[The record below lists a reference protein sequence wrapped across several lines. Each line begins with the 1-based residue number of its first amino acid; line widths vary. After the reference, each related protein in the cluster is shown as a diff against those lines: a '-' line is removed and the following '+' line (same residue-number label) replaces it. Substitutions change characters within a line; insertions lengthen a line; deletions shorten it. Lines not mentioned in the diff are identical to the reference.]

1 MARHDERKRTA
12 LDAPPSEPSIA
23 VDRLVTNGLKA
34 LADYESLTQEQIDHI
49 VKKASVAAL
58 DSHTGLALL
67 AVQETGRGV
76 FEDKAAKNMF
86 ACEHVTHSMGKMKT
100 VGVIARD
107 DIDDMI
113 EIAEPVGVV
122 CAVTPVTNPTST
134 TVFKALMALK
144 TRNPVVFAFHPSAQ
158 RCSAAAAKV
167 VRDAAVAA
175 GAPEHCVQWIEEP
188 SVEATGTL
196 MKHPGVSMILAT
208 GGNAMVKAAYSA
220 GKPALGVGAGNV
232 PAYVHKSAKVRRAV
246 NDLVLSKSFDNG
258 MICASEQAVI
268 LDTEIYDAALA
279 EFRTL
284 HAHLATAEEKRKLE
298 TFLFPGDTTNSG
310 CEPKVNA
317 AAVGQSP
324 AWIAEH
330 AGFSVPEDTSII
342 LVEAEHVGADEPL
355 TREKLCPVLTVLRA
369 GSLHQGFQLAADMV
383 AFHGQ
388 GHTAVVHTEDPEV
401 AEAYGRRMKTVRVIV
416 NSPSS
421 QGAIGGVYNSLL
433 PSLTLGCGSWGS
445 TSVSNNVSAAHLLN
459 IKRVT
464 TRHNNLQWFKVPPKI
479 YFEPGAIRYLT
490 SMPEV
495 HRVTVVTDATMT
507 RLGFTD
513 RVTRVLQRRPEAV
526 TVQVIDN
533 VEPEPTIDS
542 VQRGARLMRDFRPDT
557 IIALGGGSPMDAA
570 KVMWLLY
577 EQPDIDFADMRQK
590 FSDIRKRAF
599 RFPVLG
605 ERARLV
611 CIPTTSGTGAE
622 VTPFAVISDPA
633 SGKKYPLAD
642 YALTPS
648 VAIVDPLLTAAL
660 PPALAADSGFD
671 ALTHAI
677 EAYVS
682 VYANDFT
689 DGPALHAI
697 RLIFANL
704 EAAVNDRANSPE
716 AREKMH
722 NAGTI
727 AGMAFGSAFLG
738 IVHAMSHTLGATF
751 HIAHGRTNAVLL
763 PHVIRYNGTV
773 PTKLTGWPK
782 YEDYRAPERFQEI
795 ARTLGLPASTPQ
807 EGVDSLATAVERLR
821 DAAGIEPSFQAL
833 GVDEK
838 AFLDALPQQSLNAYE
853 DQCAPAN
860 PRMPMLDDMQELMR
874 PACSRCD
881 AATVRHQDG
890 VTARVALPVP
900 ARAGPRPPPPPIPPP
915 DAAAE
920 RTPRARAAPGPGPPA
935 GGRRGSARARIPA
948 SPRTA
953 RRSSWRSPSRPAA
966 PPTAVPATCRGPP
979 PRRR

>member
-1 MARHDERKRTA
+1 MTRHDDRTGIA
-12 LDAPPSEPSIA
+12 APAEAPSDIAVA

-34 LADYESLTQEQIDHI
+34 LADYEALDQEQVDHI
-49 VKKASVAAL
+49 VNKASVAAL
-58 DSHTGLALL
+58 DRHTALARL

-86 ACEHVTHSMGKMKT
+86 ACEHVTHSMGHMKT

-107 DIDDMI
+107 DIEDMV

-122 CAVTPVTNPTST
+122 CAITPVTNPTST
-134 TVFKALMALK
+134 TIFKALMALK

-158 RCSAAAAKV
+158 RCSAEAARI

-175 GAPEHCVQWIEEP
+175 GAPEHCVQWIEAP
-188 SVEATGTL
+188 SVEATRTL
-196 MKHPGVSMILAT
+196 MHHPGVSLVLAT

-232 PAYVHKSAKVRRAV
+232 PAYVHKSAKLRRAV

-268 LDTEIYDAALA
+268 LDEEIYDAAIA
-279 EFRTL
+279 EFRAL
-284 HAHLATAEEKRKLE
+284 HAHLATAEEKVKLE
-298 TFLFPGDTTNSG
+298 RFLFPAAASNSG

-324 AWIAEH
+324 QWIAEQ
-330 AGFSVPEDTSII
+330 AGFTVPADTSVI
-342 LVEAEHVGADEPL
+342 LVEAERVGPDEPL
-355 TREKLCPVLTVLRA
+355 TREKLCPVLAVLRA
-369 GSLHQGFQLAADMV
+369 GSDRQGFDLAADMV

-388 GHTAVVHTEDPEV
+388 GHSSVIHTEDRAL

-421 QGAIGGVYNSLL
+421 QGAIGGIYNNLL

-445 TSVSNNVSAAHLLN
+445 TSVSNNVSAPQLLN
-459 IKRVT
+459 VKRVS
-464 TRHNNLQWFKVPPKI
+464 TRRNNLQWFKVPPKI
-479 YFEPGAIRYLT
+479 YFEPQAIRYLAD
-490 SMPEV
+490 MPDI

-507 RLGFTD
+507 RLGFVD
-513 RVTRVLQRRPEAV
+513 RITRVLQRRREPV

-533 VEPEPTIDS
+533 VEPEPSIDS
-542 VQRGARLMRDFRPDT
+542 VRRGARLMGDFRPDT

-577 EQPDIDFADMRQK
+577 EQQADGKDIDFADMRHK

-605 ERARLV
+605 RLARLV
-611 CIPTTSGTGAE
+611 CVPTTSGTGAE

-633 SGKKYPLAD
+633 TGKKYPLAD

-648 VAIVDPLLTAAL
+648 VAIVDPLLTTEL

-689 DGPALHAI
+689 DGLALHAI
-697 RLIFANL
+697 RLIFDHI
-704 EAAVNDRANSPE
+704 EAAVNNRAARPE
-716 AREKMH
+716 AQEKMH

-727 AGMAFGSAFLG
+727 AGMAFGNAFLG

-782 YEDYRAPERFQEI
+782 YENYRAPERFQDI
-795 ARTLGLPASTPQ
+795 ARTLGLPAATPA
-807 EGVDSLATAVERLR
+807 EGVESLAAAVERLR
-821 DAAGIEPSFQAL
+821 DSVGIEPSFQAL
-833 GVDEK
+833 GVDER
-838 AFLDALPQQSLNAYE
+838 AFLDALPQQALNAYE

-860 PRMPMLDDMQELMR
+860 PRMPMLDDMEGIM
-874 PACSRCD
+874 
-881 AATVRHQDG
+881 
-890 VTARVALPVP
+890 
-900 ARAGPRPPPPPIPPP
+900 
-915 DAAAE
+915 
-920 RTPRARAAPGPGPPA
+920 RAAYYGPD
-935 GGRRGSARARIPA
+935 RIP
-948 SPRTA
+948 
-953 RRSSWRSPSRPAA
+953 
-966 PPTAVPATCRGPP
+966 GE
-979 PRRR
+979 

>member
-1 MARHDERKRTA
+1 MTRHDDRTETA
-12 LDAPPSEPSIA
+12 VPAGAPSDTAIA

-34 LADYESLTQEQIDHI
+34 LADYEALTQEQVDHI

-58 DSHTGLALL
+58 DQHTALARL

-86 ACEHVTHSMGKMKT
+86 ACEHVTHSMGPMKT

-107 DIDDMI
+107 DVDDII
-113 EIAEPVGVV
+113 EVAEPVGVV
-122 CAVTPVTNPTST
+122 CAITPVTNPTST

-158 RCSAAAAKV
+158 RCSAEAARI

-175 GAPEHCVQWIEEP
+175 GAPEHCVQWIESP

-196 MKHPGVSMILAT
+196 MRHPGVSLILAT

-232 PAYVHKSAKVRRAV
+232 PAYVHKSAKLRRAV

-268 LDTEIYDAALA
+268 LDEEIYDAGLA

-284 HAHLATAEEKRKLE
+284 HAHVATAEEKARLE
-298 TFLFPGDTTNSG
+298 AFLFPVGAAGAG
-310 CEPKVNA
+310 CEPKVNS

-324 AWIAEH
+324 AWIAEQ
-330 AGFSVPEDTSII
+330 AGFTVPAGTSLI
-342 LVEAEHVGADEPL
+342 LVEASHVGPDEPL
-355 TREKLCPVLTVLRA
+355 TREKLCPVLAVLRA
-369 GSLHQGFQLAADMV
+369 GSTEQGFDLAADMV
-383 AFHGQ
+383 SFHGQ
-388 GHTAVVHTEDPEV
+388 GHTAVVHTEDPRL
-401 AEAYGRRMKTVRVIV
+401 AEAYGRRMKTVRIIV

-445 TSVSNNVSAAHLLN
+445 TSVSNNVSAAQLLN
-459 IKRVT
+459 VKRVSM
-464 TRHNNLQWFKVPPKI
+464 RHNNLQWFKVPPKI
-479 YFEPGAIRYLT
+479 YFEPQSIRYLT
-490 SMPEV
+490 SMPDV

-507 RLGFTD
+507 RLGIVD
-513 RVTRVLQRRPEAV
+513 RVARVLRRRREPV
-526 TVQVIDN
+526 TLQIIDN
-533 VEPEPTIDS
+533 VEPEPSIDS
-542 VQRGARLMRDFRPDT
+542 VHRGARLMRDFRPDT

-605 ERARLV
+605 RLARLV

-648 VAIVDPLLTAAL
+648 VAIVDPLLTTELPAA
-660 PPALAADSGFD
+660 PAADSGFD

-689 DGPALHAI
+689 DGLALHAI
-697 RLIFANL
+697 RLVFDNI
-704 EAAVNDRANSPE
+704 EAAVKDRAARPD

-727 AGMAFGSAFLG
+727 AGMAFGNAFLG

-773 PTKLTGWPK
+773 PSKLTGWPK
-782 YEDYRAPERFQEI
+782 YESYRAPERFQDI
-795 ARTLGLPASTPQ
+795 ARTLGLPAATPA
-807 EGVDSLATAVERLR
+807 EGVASLARAVEELR
-821 DAAGIEPSFQAL
+821 DAVGIQPSFQAL
-833 GVDEK
+833 GIDEQ
-838 AFLDALPQQSLNAYE
+838 AYLGALPQQALNAYE

-860 PRMPMLDDMQELMR
+860 PRMPMLDDMQDIMR
-874 PACSRCD
+874 
-881 AATVRHQDG
+881 
-890 VTARVALPVP
+890 TAYY
-900 ARAGPRPPPPPIPPP
+900 GRPPG
-915 DAAAE
+915 
-920 RTPRARAAPGPGPPA
+920 GPGTDQDERVP
-935 GGRRGSARARIPA
+935 RSA
-948 SPRTA
+948 
-953 RRSSWRSPSRPAA
+953 
-966 PPTAVPATCRGPP
+966 
-979 PRRR
+979 

>member
-1 MARHDERKRTA
+1 MAGKNDGKPTTP
-12 LDAPPSEPSIA
+12 DSGPSETAIA

-34 LADYESLTQEQIDHI
+34 LADYESLTQEQVDHI

-58 DSHTGLALL
+58 DQHTGLAAL
-67 AVQETGRGV
+67 AVEETGRGV

-86 ACEHVTHSMGKMKT
+86 ACEHVTHSMGRMKT

-107 DIDDMI
+107 DIEDI
-113 EIAEPVGVV
+113 VEIAEPVGVV
-122 CAVTPVTNPTST
+122 CAITPVTNPTST
-134 TVFKALMALK
+134 TIFKALMALK

-158 RCSAAAAKV
+158 RCSAEAARV
-167 VRDAAVAA
+167 VRDAAIAA
-175 GAPEHCVQWIEEP
+175 GAPEHCVQWIETP
-188 SVEATGTL
+188 SLEATDTL
-196 MKHPGVSMILAT
+196 MHHPGVALILAT

-232 PAYVHKSAKVRRAV
+232 PAYVHKSAKLRRAV

-268 LDTEIYDAALA
+268 LDSEIYDAALA

-284 HAHLATAEEKRKLE
+284 HAHLATAEEKAKLE
-298 TFLFPGDTTNSG
+298 AFLFPVGPAGGG

-324 AWIAEH
+324 AWIAEQ
-330 AGFSVPEDTSII
+330 AGFTVPADTSVI
-342 LVEAEHVGADEPL
+342 LVEAERVGPDEPL

-369 GSLHQGFQLAADMV
+369 DSEAQGFDLAADMV

-388 GHTAVVHTEDPEV
+388 GHSSVIHTEDREL
-401 AEAYGRRMKTVRVIV
+401 AEAYGRRMKTVRIIV

-445 TSVSNNVSAAHLLN
+445 TSVSNNVTAAQLLN
-459 IKRVT
+459 VKRVG

-479 YFEPGAIRYLT
+479 YFEPQAIRYLT
-490 SMPEV
+490 SMPDI
-495 HRVTVVTDATMT
+495 HRVTIVTDATMT
-507 RLGFTD
+507 RLGFVD
-513 RVTRVLQRRPEAV
+513 RVSRVLQCRPEPV
-526 TVQVIDN
+526 TLQIIDN
-533 VEPEPTIDS
+533 VEPEPSISS

-577 EQPDIDFADMRQK
+577 EHPDVDFADMRQK

-633 SGKKYPLAD
+633 TGKKYPLAD

-648 VAIVDPLLTAAL
+648 VAIVDPLLTAQL

-689 DGPALHAI
+689 DGPALHAV
-697 RLIFANL
+697 RLIFDNL
-704 EAAVNDRANSPE
+704 DAAVNNRAGSPE
-716 AREKMH
+716 SREKMH

-727 AGMAFGSAFLG
+727 AGMAFGNAFLG

-782 YEDYRAPERFQEI
+782 YESYRAPERFQDI
-795 ARTLGLPASTPQ
+795 ARTLGLPAATPAQ
-807 EGVDSLATAVERLR
+807 GVESLACAVERLR
-821 DAAGIEPSFQAL
+821 DAVGIEPSFQAL
-833 GVDEK
+833 GVDEQHY
-838 AFLDALPQQSLNAYE
+838 LTALPQQALNAYE

-874 PACSRCD
+874 TAYYGQ
-881 AATVRHQDG
+881 AAT
-890 VTARVALPVP
+890 P
-900 ARAGPRPPPPPIPPP
+900 AR
-915 DAAAE
+915 
-920 RTPRARAAPGPGPPA
+920 
-935 GGRRGSARARIPA
+935 
-948 SPRTA
+948 
-953 RRSSWRSPSRPAA
+953 
-966 PPTAVPATCRGPP
+966 
-979 PRRR
+979 

>member
-1 MARHDERKRTA
+1 MTRHDDQPRTTGQ
-12 LDAPPSEPSIA
+12 DGAPSDIA
-23 VDRLVTNGLKA
+23 VTVDRLVTNGLKA
-34 LADYESLTQEQIDHI
+34 LADYEDFDQEQIDQI
-49 VKKASVAAL
+49 VNKASVAAL
-58 DSHTGLALL
+58 DRHTELALL

-86 ACEHVTHSMGKMKT
+86 ACEHVTHSMGRMRT

-107 DIDDMI
+107 DIEDMV
-113 EIAEPVGVV
+113 EIAEPVGVL

-144 TRNPVVFAFHPSAQ
+144 TRNPIVFAFHPSAQ
-158 RCSAAAAKV
+158 RCSAEAARV
-167 VRDAAVAA
+167 VRDAAIAA
-175 GAPEHCVQWIEEP
+175 GAPEHCVQWIERP
-188 SVEATGTL
+188 SIEATRVL
-196 MKHPGVSMILAT
+196 MHHPGISLILAT

-232 PAYVHKSAKVRRAV
+232 PAYVHQSADLRRAV
-246 NDLVLSKSFDNG
+246 NDLVLSKAFDNG

-268 LDTEIYDAALA
+268 LDTEIYDATLA

-284 HAHLATAEEKRKLE
+284 HAYLTTAEEKAKLE
-298 TFLFPGDTTNSG
+298 TYLFPAHASHSG

-317 AAVGQSP
+317 KAVGQSP
-324 AWIAEH
+324 AWIAEQ
-330 AGFSVPEDTSII
+330 AGFTVPADTSLI
-342 LVEAEHVGADEPL
+342 LVEAERVGPDEPL

-369 GSLHQGFQLAADMV
+369 ATQRQGFDLAADMV

-388 GHTAVVHTEDPEV
+388 GHSAVIHTGDSAL
-401 AEAYGRRMKTVRVIV
+401 AEAYGKRMKTVRVIV
-416 NSPSS
+416 NAPSS
-421 QGAIGGVYNSLL
+421 QGAIGGIYNSLL

-445 TSVSNNVSAAHLLN
+445 TSVSNNVSAVNLLN
-459 IKRVT
+459 IKRVSS
-464 TRHNNLQWFKVPPKI
+464 RHNNLQWFKVPPKI
-479 YFEPGAIRYLT
+479 YFEPGSIRYLQ
-490 SMPEV
+490 SMPDV
-495 HRVTVVTDATMT
+495 HRVTIVTDATMT
-507 RLGFTD
+507 RLGFVD
-513 RVTRVLQRRPEAV
+513 RVSRVLQRRREPV

-533 VEPEPTIDS
+533 VEPEPSIAS
-542 VQRGARLMRDFRPDT
+542 VQRGADLMREFRPDV

-633 SGKKYPLAD
+633 TGKKYPLAD

-648 VAIVDPLLTAAL
+648 VAIVDPLLTDDL

-689 DGPALHAI
+689 DGPALHAV
-697 RLIFANL
+697 RLIFDHL
-704 EAAVNDRANSPE
+704 EAAVNDRAARPD
-716 AREKMH
+716 AREKVH
-722 NAGTI
+722 NAATI
-727 AGMAFGSAFLG
+727 AGMAFGNAFLG

-763 PHVIRYNGTV
+763 PHVIRYNGTT

-782 YEDYRAPERFQEI
+782 YEHYRAPERFQDI
-795 ARTLGLPASTPQ
+795 ARTLGLPAATPA
-807 EGVDSLATAVERLR
+807 EGVESLAAAVERLR
-821 DAAGIEPSFQAL
+821 DAVGIEPAFQAL
-833 GVDEK
+833 GIDEQ
-838 AFLDALPQQSLNAYE
+838 AFLDALPQQALNAYE

-860 PRMPMLDDMQELMR
+860 PRMPMLDDMQQLMR
-874 PACSRCD
+874 
-881 AATVRHQDG
+881 AAYYGRPG
-890 VTARVALPVP
+890 V
-900 ARAGPRPPPPPIPPP
+900 
-915 DAAAE
+915 AAE
-920 RTPRARAAPGPGPPA
+920 R
-935 GGRRGSARARIPA
+935 
-948 SPRTA
+948 
-953 RRSSWRSPSRPAA
+953 
-966 PPTAVPATCRGPP
+966 
-979 PRRR
+979 

>member
-1 MARHDERKRTA
+1 M
-12 LDAPPSEPSIA
+12 
-23 VDRLVTNGLKA
+23 
-34 LADYESLTQEQIDHI
+34 
-49 VKKASVAAL
+49 
-58 DSHTGLALL
+58 
-67 AVQETGRGV
+67 
-76 FEDKAAKNMF
+76 
-86 ACEHVTHSMGKMKT
+86 
-100 VGVIARD
+100 
-107 DIDDMI
+107 
-113 EIAEPVGVV
+113 
-122 CAVTPVTNPTST
+122 
-134 TVFKALMALK
+134 
-144 TRNPVVFAFHPSAQ
+144 
-158 RCSAAAAKV
+158 
-167 VRDAAVAA
+167 
-175 GAPEHCVQWIEEP
+175 QWIESP
-188 SVEATGTL
+188 SIEATNVL
-196 MKHPGVSMILAT
+196 MHHPGVSLILAT

-232 PAYVHKSAKVRRAV
+232 PAYVHKSAKLRRAI

-284 HAHLATAEEKRKLE
+284 HAHLAGAEEKAKLE
-298 TFLFPGDTTNSG
+298 AYLFPTGATGSG
-310 CEPKVNA
+310 CEPKVNP

-324 AWIAEH
+324 AWIAEQ
-330 AGFSVPEDTSII
+330 AGFTVPVDTSII
-342 LVEAEHVGADEPL
+342 LVEADRVGPEEPL

-369 GSLHQGFQLAADMV
+369 GSQQQGFDLAADMV
-383 AFHGQ
+383 SFHGQ
-388 GHTAVVHTEDPEV
+388 GHSAVIHTADPAL
-401 AEAYGRRMKTVRVIV
+401 AEEYGRRMKTVRIIV
-416 NSPSS
+416 NAPSS
-421 QGAIGGVYNSLL
+421 QGAIGGIYNSLL

-445 TSVSNNVSAAHLLN
+445 TSVSNNVSAANLLN
-459 IKRVT
+459 IKRVS

-479 YFEPGAIRYLT
+479 YFEPQAIRYLA
-490 SMPEV
+490 SMPDV

-507 RLGFTD
+507 RLGFVD
-513 RVTRVLQRRPEAV
+513 RVSRVLQRRREPV

-533 VEPEPTIDS
+533 VEPEPSIDS
-542 VQRGARLMRDFRPDT
+542 VQSGARLMRDFRPDT

-633 SGKKYPLAD
+633 TGKKYPLAD

-648 VAIVDPLLTAAL
+648 VAIIDPLLTADL

-697 RLIFANL
+697 GLIFDNL
-704 EAAVNDRANSPE
+704 EAAVNDRADRPD

-727 AGMAFGSAFLG
+727 AGMAFGNAFLG

-751 HIAHGRTNAVLL
+751 HVAHGRTNAVLL

-773 PTKLTGWPK
+773 PAKLTGWPK
-782 YEDYRAPERFQEI
+782 YEQYRAPERFQDI
-795 ARTLGLPASTPQ
+795 ARTLGLPAGSPA
-807 EGVDSLATAVERLR
+807 EGVESLATAVERLR
-821 DAAGIEPSFQAL
+821 DAVGIEPSFQTL
-833 GVDEK
+833 GVDEQT
-838 AFLDALPQQSLNAYE
+838 FLDSLPHQALNAYE

-860 PRMPMLDDMQELMR
+860 PRMPVLDDMQQIMR
-874 PACSRCD
+874 TAYYGRPGTPLNEAGRRSDHRAGGSRS
-881 AATVRHQDG
+881 AT
-890 VTARVALPVP
+890 P
-900 ARAGPRPPPPPIPPP
+900 ARAPALARCTAPVNVIAEGNGRVQPGGARQVFVLPHRLVRGPLASRESCPGRRQSRAPQHEIGAPPRCGVAPRSGPSRQLSQRFRLTNGRRAQAPRRPCAGRREGDQHDGNGAERPSSQSPQVRRSNCDAGPVSDPSSAALEAPRGELTTRWRPAVVHAP
-915 DAAAE
+915 TRRDLDRPQAAA
-920 RTPRARAAPGPGPPA
+920 RTARPARADGHSRRAHRPA
-935 GGRRGSARARIPA
+935 TDRQGDLVVRMGRRSAIAMGRRG
-948 SPRTA
+948 
-953 RRSSWRSPSRPAA
+953 
-966 PPTAVPATCRGPP
+966 
-979 PRRR
+979 RRRTRHRS

>member
-1 MARHDERKRTA
+1 MTRHDDRPASTA
-12 LDAPPSEPSIA
+12 TAEAPSDITVA

-34 LADYESLTQEQIDHI
+34 LADYEGLGQEQVDHI
-49 VKKASVAAL
+49 VNKASVAAL
-58 DSHTGLALL
+58 DRHTALARL
-67 AVQETGRGV
+67 AVEETGRGV

-86 ACEHVTHSMGKMKT
+86 ACEHVTHSMGHMKT

-107 DIDDMI
+107 DIEDVV

-122 CAVTPVTNPTST
+122 CAITPVTNPTST
-134 TVFKALMALK
+134 TIFKALMALK

-158 RCSAAAAKV
+158 RCSAEAARI

-175 GAPEHCVQWIEEP
+175 GAPEHCIQWIEAP
-188 SVEATGTL
+188 SVEATRTL
-196 MKHPGVSMILAT
+196 MHHTGVSLILAT

-232 PAYVHKSAKVRRAV
+232 PAYVHKSAKLRRAV

-268 LDTEIYDAALA
+268 LDGEIYDAALA

-284 HAHLATAEEKRKLE
+284 HAHVATAEEKAKLE
-298 TFLFPGDTTNSG
+298 RFLFPADASHGGHPRSEAGGG

-317 AAVGQSP
+317 AAVGRSP
-324 AWIAEH
+324 QWIAEQ
-330 AGFSVPEDTSII
+330 AGFTVPAGTSVI
-342 LVEAEHVGADEPL
+342 LVEAERVGPDEPL
-355 TREKLCPVLTVLRA
+355 TREKLCPVLAVLRA
-369 GSLHQGFQLAADMV
+369 GSAQQGFDLAADMV

-388 GHTAVVHTEDPEV
+388 GHSSVIHTEDREL
-401 AEAYGRRMKTVRVIV
+401 AEAYGKLMKTVRVIV

-421 QGAIGGVYNSLL
+421 QGAIGGIYNNLL

-445 TSVSNNVSAAHLLN
+445 TSVSNNVSAPQLLN
-459 IKRVT
+459 VKRVS
-464 TRHNNLQWFKVPPKI
+464 TRRNNLQWFKVPPKI
-479 YFEPGAIRYLT
+479 YFEPQAIRYLAD
-490 SMPEV
+490 MPGV
-495 HRVTVVTDATMT
+495 HRVTIVTDATMT
-507 RLGFTD
+507 RLGFVD
-513 RVTRVLQRRPEAV
+513 RVTHVLQRRREPV
-526 TVQVIDN
+526 TVQIIDN
-533 VEPEPTIDS
+533 VEPEPSIDS
-542 VQRGARLMRDFRPDT
+542 VRRGARLMGDFRPDT

-577 EQPDIDFADMRQK
+577 EQQADGKDIDFADMRHK

-605 ERARLV
+605 KLARLV
-611 CIPTTSGTGAE
+611 CVPTTSGTGAE

-633 SGKKYPLAD
+633 TGKKYPLAD

-648 VAIVDPLLTAAL
+648 VAIVDPLLTTGL

-689 DGPALHAI
+689 DGLALHAI
-697 RLIFANL
+697 RLVFDNI
-704 EAAVNDRANSPE
+704 EAAVNDRA
-716 AREKMH
+716 ARPDAQEKMH

-727 AGMAFGSAFLG
+727 AGMAFGNAFLG

-773 PTKLTGWPK
+773 PAKLTGWPK
-782 YEDYRAPERFQEI
+782 YENYRAPERFQDI
-795 ARTLGLPASTPQ
+795 ARSLGLAAATPAESV
-807 EGVDSLATAVERLR
+807 ESLADAVERLR
-821 DAAGIEPSFQAL
+821 DAVGIEASFKAL
-833 GVDEK
+833 GVDERS
-838 AFLDALPQQSLNAYE
+838 FLGALPQQALNAYE

-860 PRMPMLDDMQELMR
+860 PRMPMLDDMEGIMR
-874 PACSRCD
+874 
-881 AATVRHQDG
+881 AAYYG
-890 VTARVALPVP
+890 
-900 ARAGPRPPPPPIPPP
+900 RAG
-915 DAAAE
+915 
-920 RTPRARAAPGPGPPA
+920 APGEFG
-935 GGRRGSARARIPA
+935 A
-948 SPRTA
+948 SQFGA
-953 RRSSWRSPSRPAA
+953 SRPGGEA
-966 PPTAVPATCRGPP
+966 PSVNAPSVNARP
-979 PRRR
+979 

>member
-1 MARHDERKRTA
+1 MTRHDAGTEAATSA
-12 LDAPPSEPSIA
+12 GAPSDIA
-23 VDRLVTNGLKA
+23 VAVDQLVTNGLKA
-34 LADYESLTQEQIDHI
+34 LADYDALTQEQVDHI

-58 DSHTGLALL
+58 DHHTALARL
-67 AVQETGRGV
+67 AVEETGRGV

-86 ACEHVTHSMGKMKT
+86 ACEHVTHSMGPMKT

-107 DIDDMI
+107 DIEDMV
-113 EIAEPVGVV
+113 EVAEPVGVV

-158 RCSAAAAKV
+158 RCSAEAARI

-175 GAPEHCVQWIEEP
+175 GAPEHCVQWIETP
-188 SVEATGTL
+188 SVEATGLL
-196 MKHPGVSMILAT
+196 MRHPGISLILAT
-208 GGNAMVKAAYSA
+208 GGNAMVRAAYSA

-232 PAYVHKSAKVRRAV
+232 PAYVHKSARLRRAV

-268 LDTEIYDAALA
+268 LDAAIYDAALA
-279 EFRTL
+279 EFLTL
-284 HAHLATAEEKRKLE
+284 HAHLATAEEKAKLE
-298 TFLFPGDTTNSG
+298 AFLFPDGGANSG

-324 AWIAEH
+324 VWIAEQ
-330 AGFSVPEDTSII
+330 AGFTVPDGTSLI
-342 LVEAEHVGADEPL
+342 LVEVERVGPDEPL
-355 TREKLCPVLTVLRA
+355 TREKLCPVLAVLRA
-369 GSLHQGFQLAADMV
+369 GSEQQGFDLAADMV

-388 GHTAVVHTEDPEV
+388 GHTAVVHTDDPAL
-401 AEAYGRRMKTVRVIV
+401 AEAYGRRMKTVRIIV

-421 QGAIGGVYNSLL
+421 QGAIGGIYNSLL

-445 TSVSNNVSAAHLLN
+445 TSVSNNVSAAQLLN
-459 IKRVT
+459 IKRVSN
-464 TRHNNLQWFKVPPKI
+464 RRNNLQWFKVPPKI
-479 YFEPGAIRYLT
+479 YFEPQSIRYLT
-490 SMPEV
+490 AMPDV

-507 RLGFTD
+507 RLGFVD
-513 RVTRVLQRRPEAV
+513 RVSRVLQRRHEPV
-526 TVQVIDN
+526 TVQIIDN
-533 VEPEPTIDS
+533 VEPEPSIDS
-542 VQRGARLMRDFRPDT
+542 VQRGAQLMRDFRPDT

-577 EQPDIDFADMRQK
+577 EHPDIDFADMRQK

-599 RFPVLG
+599 RFPPLG
-605 ERARLV
+605 ARARLV

-622 VTPFAVISDPA
+622 VTPFAVISDPET
-633 SGKKYPLAD
+633 GKKYPLAD

-648 VAIVDPLLTAAL
+648 VAIVDPLLTADL

-689 DGPALHAI
+689 DGLALHAI
-697 RLIFANL
+697 RLIFDNI
-704 EAAVNDRANSPE
+704 EAAVNDRTDRPD

-722 NAGTI
+722 NAATI
-727 AGMAFGSAFLG
+727 AGMAFGNAFLG

-782 YEDYRAPERFQEI
+782 YENYRAPERFQEI
-795 ARTLGLPASTPQ
+795 ARALGLPAATPD
-807 EGVDSLATAVERLR
+807 EGVESFARAVEQLR
-821 DAAGIEPSFQAL
+821 DTVGIERSFQEL
-833 GVDEK
+833 GVDERP
-838 AFLDALPQQSLNAYE
+838 FLDALPQQALNAYE

-860 PRMPMLDDMQELMR
+860 PRMPMLDDMQKIM
-874 PACSRCD
+874 
-881 AATVRHQDG
+881 
-890 VTARVALPVP
+890 
-900 ARAGPRPPPPPIPPP
+900 
-915 DAAAE
+915 
-920 RTPRARAAPGPGPPA
+920 
-935 GGRRGSARARIPA
+935 
-948 SPRTA
+948 RTA
-953 RRSSWRSPSRPAA
+953 YYWAA
-966 PPTAVPATCRGPP
+966 
-979 PRRR
+979 

>member
-1 MARHDERKRTA
+1 MTRQDARTRA
-12 LDAPPSEPSIA
+12 AAPGGAPSETAIA

-34 LADYESLTQEQIDHI
+34 LSDYEALTQEQVDHI

-58 DSHTGLALL
+58 DQHTALARL
-67 AVQETGRGV
+67 AVEETGRGL

-86 ACEHVTHSMGKMKT
+86 ACEHVTHSMGPMKT

-134 TVFKALMALK
+134 TIFKALMALK

-158 RCSAAAAKV
+158 RCSAEAARV

-175 GAPEHCVQWIEEP
+175 GAPENCVQWIETP
-188 SVEATGTL
+188 SIEATGAL
-196 MKHPGVSMILAT
+196 MHHAGVSLILAT

-232 PAYVHKSAKVRRAV
+232 PAYVHKSAKLRRAV

-268 LDTEIYDAALA
+268 LDTEIYEEALA
-279 EFRTL
+279 EFRAL
-284 HAHLATAEEKRKLE
+284 HAYVATAEEKAKLE
-298 TFLFPGDTTNSG
+298 AFLFPTDKAAGGG

-324 AWIAEH
+324 AWIAEQ
-330 AGFSVPEDTSII
+330 AGFSVSEGTSII
-342 LVEAEHVGADEPL
+342 LVEAERVGPDEPL
-355 TREKLCPVLTVLRA
+355 TREKLCPVLAVLRA
-369 GSLHQGFQLAADMV
+369 GSEQQGFDLAADMV

-388 GHTAVVHTEDPEV
+388 GHSAVVHTEDRAV
-401 AEAYGRRMKTVRVIV
+401 AEAYGMRMKTVRVIV

-421 QGAIGGVYNSLL
+421 QGAIGGIYNSLL

-445 TSVSNNVSAAHLLN
+445 TSVSNNVSAAQLLN
-459 IKRVT
+459 VKRVS
-464 TRHNNLQWFKVPPKI
+464 TRRNNLQWFKVPPKI
-479 YFEPGAIRYLT
+479 YFEPGAIRYLA
-490 SMPEV
+490 SMPDV
-495 HRVTVVTDATMT
+495 HRVTIVTDATMT

-513 RVTRVLQRRPEAV
+513 RVSRVLQRRHEPV
-526 TVQVIDN
+526 TLQVIDN
-533 VEPEPTIDS
+533 VEPEPSIDS
-542 VQRGARLMRDFRPDT
+542 VQRGARLMGDFRPDT

-577 EQPDIDFADMRQK
+577 EQQAAGKDLDFADMRQK

-605 ERARLV
+605 SLARLV

-633 SGKKYPLAD
+633 TGKKYPLAD

-648 VAIVDPLLTAAL
+648 VAIVDPLLTDDL

-697 RLIFANL
+697 RLIFDHL
-704 EAAVNDRANSPE
+704 DAAVNDRAGSAE

-727 AGMAFGSAFLG
+727 AGMAFGNAFLG

-773 PTKLTGWPK
+773 PSKLTGWPK
-782 YEDYRAPERFQEI
+782 YENYRSPERFQDI
-795 ARTLGLPASTPQ
+795 ARTLGLSATTPA
-807 EGVDSLATAVERLR
+807 EGVESLATAVERLR
-821 DAAGIEPSFQAL
+821 DTVGIEPSFQAL
-833 GVDEK
+833 GIDER
-838 AFLDALPQQSLNAYE
+838 AFLDALPREAMNAYE

-860 PRMPMLDDMQELMR
+860 PRMPMLDDMQQLMQ
-874 PACSRCD
+874 
-881 AATVRHQDG
+881 AAYYG
-890 VTARVALPVP
+890 A
-900 ARAGPRPPPPPIPPP
+900 AG
-915 DAAAE
+915 
-920 RTPRARAAPGPGPPA
+920 TPGE
-935 GGRRGSARARIPA
+935 
-948 SPRTA
+948 
-953 RRSSWRSPSRPAA
+953 
-966 PPTAVPATCRGPP
+966 
-979 PRRR
+979 

>member
-1 MARHDERKRTA
+1 MTRHDVGTEA
-12 LDAPPSEPSIA
+12 AAGAGAPSDIAVA
-23 VDRLVTNGLKA
+23 VDRLVTAGLKS
-34 LADYESLTQEQIDHI
+34 LADYESLAQEQVDHI

-58 DSHTGLALL
+58 DQHTALARL
-67 AVQETGRGV
+67 AVEETGRGV

-107 DIDDMI
+107 DIEDI
-113 EIAEPVGVV
+113 VEIAEPVGVV

-134 TVFKALMALK
+134 TIFKALMALK

-158 RCSAAAAKV
+158 RCSAEAARV

-175 GAPEHCVQWIEEP
+175 GAPEHCVQWIEAP
-188 SVEATGTL
+188 SVEATRTL
-196 MKHPGVSMILAT
+196 MHHPGVSLILAT
-208 GGNAMVKAAYSA
+208 GGNSMVKAAYSA

-232 PAYVHKSAKVRRAV
+232 PAYVHKSAKLRRAV
-246 NDLVLSKSFDNG
+246 NDLVLSKTFDNG
-258 MICASEQAVI
+258 MICASEQAVV
-268 LDTEIYDAALA
+268 LDDEIYDGALA
-279 EFRTL
+279 EFRAL
-284 HAHLATAEEKRKLE
+284 HAHLATAEEKAKLE
-298 TFLFPGDTTNSG
+298 TFLFPVDASNSG
-310 CEPKVNA
+310 CEPKVNS

-324 AWIAEH
+324 AWIADQ
-330 AGFSVPEDTSII
+330 AGFTVPADTSLI
-342 LVEAEHVGADEPL
+342 LVEAERVGPDEPL

-369 GSLHQGFQLAADMV
+369 GSSAQGFDLAADMV

-388 GHTAVVHTEDPEV
+388 GHSAVIHTEDQEL
-401 AEAYGRRMKTVRVIV
+401 AEAYGRRMKTVRIIV
-416 NSPSS
+416 NAPSS
-421 QGAIGGVYNSLL
+421 QGAIGGIYNNLL

-445 TSVSNNVSAAHLLN
+445 TSVSNNVSAAQLLN
-459 IKRVT
+459 VKRVT
-464 TRHNNLQWFKVPPKI
+464 TRRNNLQWFKVPPKI
-479 YFEPGAIRYLT
+479 YFEPQAIRYLA
-490 SMPEV
+490 SMPDV
-495 HRVTVVTDATMT
+495 HRVTIVTDATMT
-507 RLGFTD
+507 RLGFVD
-513 RVTRVLQRRPEAV
+513 RVSRVLQRRQEPV
-526 TVQVIDN
+526 TLQIIDN
-533 VEPEPTIDS
+533 VEPEPSIDS
-542 VQRGARLMRDFRPDT
+542 VRRGARLMGDFRPDT

-577 EQPDIDFADMRQK
+577 EQQAEGKDVDFADMRHK

-605 ERARLV
+605 RLARLV

-633 SGKKYPLAD
+633 TGKKYPLAD

-648 VAIVDPLLTAAL
+648 VAIVDPLLTTEL
-660 PPALAADSGFD
+660 PLALAADSGFD

-697 RLIFANL
+697 RLVFDHL

-727 AGMAFGSAFLG
+727 AGMAFGNAFLG

-782 YEDYRAPERFQEI
+782 YENYRAPERFQDI
-795 ARTLGLPASTPQ
+795 ARTLGLPATTPQ
-807 EGVDSLATAVERLR
+807 EGVESLATAVERLR
-821 DAAGIEPSFQAL
+821 DAVGIEPTFRSL
-833 GVDEK
+833 DVDER
-838 AFLDALPQQSLNAYE
+838 AFLDALPQQALNAYE

-874 PACSRCD
+874 
-881 AATVRHQDG
+881 
-890 VTARVALPVP
+890 TAYYGRQ
-900 ARAGPRPPPPPIPPP
+900 RREQGRP
-915 DAAAE
+915 DA
-920 RTPRARAAPGPGPPA
+920 PRAPQP
-935 GGRRGSARARIPA
+935 
-948 SPRTA
+948 
-953 RRSSWRSPSRPAA
+953 
-966 PPTAVPATCRGPP
+966 
-979 PRRR
+979 